1 MKYGIG
7 ISTRNR
13 PDSLQAALAHF
24 KEFPTESAK
33 YVVIDDNSDDDSAEQ
48 VVLECGI
55 PGIIYHKSP
64 HRIGITGNKNAALWE
79 LRDCDHVFLFDDDA
93 WPSAPDWA
101 EKWVRANESNGVGH
115 SIFNIT
121 SSDLRKLDPRLQ
133 SLMVIEREF
142 GHGSAKMLSFSNC
155 LGPLLY
161 FSRACLD
168 TLGGYRPDAP
178 ALWGYEHAAMSQR
191 ACWAGFTRNC
201 RYLVP
206 AIADQLIF
214 SVDAMR
220 FTKAPPLDVVLTN
233 GSSTTEEEKAQGG
246 LNSVLMQDTSIYYPL
261 EKPTWLM

>member
-24 KEFPTESAK
+24 KEFPTDSAK

-79 LRDCDHVFLFDDDA
+79 LRDCDYVFLFDDDA

-101 EKWVRANESNGVGH
+101 EKWVRANESNEVGH
-115 SIFNIT
+115 SMYNIA
-121 SSDLRKLDPRLQ
+121 SKEARAADPYL
-133 SLMVIEREF
+133 SGIMAIEREF
-142 GHGSAKMLSFSNC
+142 GHGSTKMLSFSNC

-168 TLGGYRPDAP
+168 SVGGYCPDAP

-191 ACWAGFTRNC
+191 AQWAGFTHNC
-201 RYLVP
+201 KYLVP
-206 AIADQLIF
+206 ALADQLIY

-220 FTKAPPLDVVLTN
+220 STKAPPLAISYSTV
-233 GSSTTEEEKAQGG
+233 SSTTDEEKSYGSR
-246 LNSVLMQDTSIYYPL
+246 NSVLMQDTNVYYPL